1 MSSNNPFH
9 WLGEQIGWLLR
20 LIVDGLAWMLTHVGA
35 AFSSFYHGL
44 GEALGIS
51 PTLTS
56 LIVLLV
62 GLALLL
68 SGLRSLFAGRLFS
81 AAIAGI
87 PGIAIL
93 SWLIQ

>member
-1 MSSNNPFH
+1 MSSDTPFH

-20 LIVDGLAWMLTHVGA
+20 QIVAGLAWALTHLGHI
-35 AFSSFYHGL
+35 FSSFYHGL
-44 GEALGIS
+44 SQALGIS

-56 LIVLLV
+56 LIVLLI
-62 GLALLL
+62 GLALLS
-68 SGLRSLFAGRLFS
+68 SGLRSLFTGRLFS

-87 PGIAIL
+87 PGVAIL